1 VKFSRTPDCDSVVA
15 RGAPMALRHFIKPR
29 LQDWMMGFMDEMRP
43 ETVARAEGEVLE
55 VGFGTGRNLPLYPAA
70 VKSVTGLDPLVTE
83 GVAAVDARVAAAR
96 FPVIRTALPADG
108 VLPFDA
114 GRFDC
119 VVTTWTL
126 CSIPDAAAALREMRR
141 VLKPG
146 GRYVFIEH
154 GKSESPDTA
163 RWQDRLNPLWSRL
176 TDGCNI
182 NRPIDRI
189 VADAGF
195 ALTSLDRFRGKGP
208 GVLAAMYRGV
218 AERS

>member
-1 VKFSRTPDCDSVVA
+1 M
-15 RGAPMALRHFIKPR
+15 GLGEFIKPR

-43 ETVARAEGEVLE
+43 ETVGQAEGEVLE
-55 VGFGTGRNLPLYPAA
+55 VGFGTGRNLRLYPSA

-83 GVAAVDARVAAAR
+83 GIAAVDARVSLAP

-108 VLPFDA
+108 ALPFDT

-154 GKSESPDTA
+154 GKSERESTA
-163 RWQDRLNPLWSRL
+163 RWQDRVNPIWRRI

-195 ALTSLDRFRGKGP
+195 ELTSLDRFRGKGP
-208 GVLAAMYRGV
+208 GLLAQMYRGV
-218 AERS
+218 AARG

>member
-1 VKFSRTPDCDSVVA
+1 
-15 RGAPMALRHFIKPR
+15 MALRDFIKPR

-43 ETVARAEGEVLE
+43 ETVGRAEGEVLE
-55 VGFGTGRNLPLYPAA
+55 VGFGTGRNLRLYPAA
-70 VKSVTGLDPLVTE
+70 VKSVTGLDPMVTE
-83 GVAAVDARVAAAR
+83 GVAAVDARIAEAP
-96 FPVIRTALPADG
+96 FPVVRTALPADG
-108 VLPFDA
+108 GLPFDA

-126 CSIPDAAAALREMRR
+126 CSIPDASAALREMRR

-154 GKSESPDTA
+154 GKAERASTA
-163 RWQDRLNPLWSRL
+163 RWQDRIDPLWARL
-176 TDGCNI
+176 TDGCHI

-195 ALTSLDRFRGKGP
+195 ELASLDRFRGKGP
-208 GVLAAMYRGV
+208 GLVAQMYRGI
-218 AERS
+218 AERR

>member
-1 VKFSRTPDCDSVVA
+1 
-15 RGAPMALRHFIKPR
+15 MALRDFIKPR

-43 ETVARAEGEVLE
+43 DTVGRAEGEVLE
-55 VGFGTGRNLPLYPAA
+55 VGFGTGRNLALYPAA

-83 GVAAVDARVAAAR
+83 GVAAVDARVAAAP

-108 VLPFDA
+108 GLPFDA

-126 CSIPDAAAALREMRR
+126 CSIPDASAALREMHR

-154 GKSESPDTA
+154 GKAQRESTA
-163 RWQDRLNPLWSRL
+163 RWQDRLDPLWARI
-176 TDGCNI
+176 TDGCHI
-182 NRPIDRI
+182 NRPVDRI
-189 VADAGF
+189 VTSAGF
-195 ALTSLDRFRGKGP
+195 EMTSLDRFRGKGP
-208 GVLAAMYRGV
+208 GLIAQMYRGV
-218 AERS
+218 GTKR